1 MRNTSAPVVVG
12 VDGSACSLEA
22 VRLAAREATVRRRP
36 LRVVHAF
43 IWPMMRTPLGPSSA
57 GPPEGGLRNQAER
70 VVAEA
75 VEEARKVAGDI
86 EVTGAVVD
94 GAPTPVML
102 QEAHEAGLI
111 VLGNR
116 GLGGFA
122 GLLLGSTSAQVAAH
136 ATCPVLVVRGELR
149 TEGPIVVGV
158 DGSELSNLAIGFAMA
173 EADHRDAEVI
183 AVHAW
188 LNPTPVGP
196 GDMLPL
202 VYDVDALRAEEE
214 RVLAEAMA
222 GWRERYPD
230 VRVTQQLARAAAP
243 RALIEA
249 SKQAQLLVVGARG
262 RGGLTGMLLGSV
274 SNTVLHKAH
283 CPVAILR
290 HHQSE
295 QPQ

>member
-75 VEEARKVAGDI
+75 VEEARKVAPEI

-136 ATCPVLVVRGELR
+136 ATCPVLVVRGEAR
-149 TEGPIVVGV
+149 APTGPIVVGV
-158 DGSELSNLAIGFAMA
+158 DGSELSDLAIGFAMA
-173 EADHRDAEVI
+173 EADHRGAEVI

-214 RVLAEAMA
+214 RVLAEAIA
-222 GWRERYPD
+222 GWTRALPGRTRNPA
-230 VRVTQQLARAAAP
+230 ARARAP
-243 RALIEA
+243 RP
-249 SKQAQLLVVGARG
+249 AR
-262 RGGLTGMLLGSV
+262 
-274 SNTVLHKAH
+274 
-283 CPVAILR
+283 
-290 HHQSE
+290 
-295 QPQ
+295 